1 LGGVCSGLESW
12 GFQPSRALP
21 SGHKWGMWLK
31 VKARWEGMG
40 GEEGE
45 NGHEGRRR

>member
-1 LGGVCSGLESW
+1 
-12 GFQPSRALP
+12 
-21 SGHKWGMWLK
+21 MWLK